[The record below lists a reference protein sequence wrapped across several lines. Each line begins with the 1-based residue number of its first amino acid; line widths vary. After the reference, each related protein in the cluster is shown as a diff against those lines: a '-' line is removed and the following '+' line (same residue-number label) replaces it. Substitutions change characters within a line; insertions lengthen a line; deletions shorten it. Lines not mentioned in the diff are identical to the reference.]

1 MKQTLASLI
10 AKNGSDLAKAL
21 TTAKAEPETK
31 MAIEDKISKAQTKM
45 AAALELDAQGENA
58 KAREAR
64 TAAIRDYIE
73 AAKEA
78 RAEYA
83 KTKRIEDLAKYA
95 SIKAT
100 VITINEEVIRADEKG
115 GDVDYQRWA
124 EISKYRS
131 ETATAYLQAKDK
143 EGAAGQ
149 YTKAE
154 QAAENASDILLGNIE
169 TLKRA
174 VDQRKNELQRERGDI
189 VTKLLNGTIVD
200 DSPLV
205 DAGRRLEEID
215 REVEEL
221 NSRNQRERI
230 ANLEKIAQMQKLRVA
245 AYLEIVKNTTEKE
258 MPLRGAAVASIRVAD
273 QYTEIVALRVKKGET
288 IKTIDPLMQIGEAVA
303 QAAQLQEEA
312 GNEMLTLSYNARAAT
327 VFMRAAQAEFQID
340 WDSPSTSDKFRKA
353 VEGATQIKKKILGIN
368 EDEVVERLVVATII
382 VNAALEFRHEDS
394 LEALRLS
401 EDKIKGIT
409 SKSTIVEGETAKAR
423 SKILRRKA
431 EDQHNLGQYE
441 EAEKTFKEL
450 MEVRCTLKEID
461 ESQKER
467 QANIEMAAEYRKAA
481 GNWLNAALGE
491 IGRNVE
497 KTRKNITYANA
508 HVGREETHLIRAIEL
523 SSTPEQKLEIVEELL
538 AQANKVLIVVR
549 RAELKDQE
557 EAYTRKIAR
566 IRSLVE
572 HLRK

>member
-1 MKQTLASLI
+1 MRR
-10 AKNGSDLAKAL
+10 
-21 TTAKAEPETK
+21 E
-31 MAIEDKISKAQTKM
+31 
-45 AAALELDAQGENA
+45 A

-312 GNEMLTLSYNARAAT
+312 GNEMLALSYNARAAT
-327 VFMRAAQAEFQID
+327 AFMRAAQAEFQID
-340 WDSPSTSDKFRKA
+340 WDSPSTSDKFKRA
-353 VEGATQIKKKILGIN
+353 VERATQIKKKILAVN
-368 EDEVVERLVVATII
+368 EEDAIERLVVATII

-401 EDKIKGIT
+401 EDEIKGIT

-566 IRSLVE
+566 LRSLVE